1 MSWLAERR
9 AFRRYHRLNDDAW
22 LRTLLDSIEGRAAV
36 PMPGFPSAEL
46 QAGFVGSSNGDA
58 IHEAWKFYMLM
69 SECRQQYGAVLGRG
83 SHVLD
88 FGCGWGRFARM
99 FLRDVPETNIWCA
112 DSWDLALNT
121 CAETGVPG
129 RMIQL
134 QQMPPSML
142 PDSKFDTAFAYSVFS
157 HLSPAAHR
165 AWRAEFA
172 RVMKPGG
179 LIFITTQARW
189 FIDNCQRLRDNPAEV
204 TSYWHELL
212 AKSFIDYDESL
223 ARYDRG
229 DFVYAAN
236 GGGPSLPPE
245 FYGDAVVPRG
255 FFEAEWSDEFE
266 VLQFIAD
273 HQRFEQAVAIM
284 RRRA

>member
-1 MSWLAERR
+1 
-9 AFRRYHRLNDDAW
+9 
-22 LRTLLDSIEGRAAV
+22 
-36 PMPGFPSAEL
+36 
-46 QAGFVGSSNGDA
+46 
-58 IHEAWKFYMLM
+58 
-69 SECRQQYGAVLGRG
+69 
-83 SHVLD
+83 
-88 FGCGWGRFARM
+88 
-99 FLRDVPETNIWCA
+99 
-112 DSWDLALNT
+112 
-121 CAETGVPG
+121 
-129 RMIQL
+129 MIQL

-229 DFVYAAN
+229 EFVYAAN